1 MFITMMIECFSSE
14 CPFELD
20 FDAQDIKVH
29 KTEVAAIEELHR
41 LEKQAVESTG
51 NGYLYRPLKIK
62 V

>member
-1 MFITMMIECFSSE
+1 MYITMMTECFACE
-14 CPFELD
+14 YPFELD
-20 FDAQDIKVH
+20 FDVQSVKVH
-29 KTEVAAIEELHR
+29 ETEAAAIEEFHR